1 MQKARNNNTKR
12 AFFFIAERKIQPYNE
27 KMNDE
32 QKKDRDIHQ
41 RKSEFSR
48 RSSFRETASHGKK
61 TFPFAVY
68 HGRIPEWL
76 DGFPLHWHDEFE
88 IIFVSYGTGIV
99 TVQGS
104 CFLCCEGDIVLIP
117 PGAVHSILQIGDDCI
132 AYYNILF
139 SISLLEEN
147 PDSFCSRRF
156 FSAFLDGA
164 HLKSYH
170 YKKGSPLN
178 DALFPLVKELCGL
191 WEKDLSESALLVKAR
206 LFEIMHLINGEVLS
220 ADESASSKNR
230 AKRLKKILSY
240 VEEHFSSRITVE
252 DAASLCALSASRFM
266 RIFRKETGMSF
277 VQYVN
282 DYRLESAGE
291 QLLSSSGTVTAIAFE
306 NGFENISYF
315 IRLFQRKFGCP
326 PSEYRKRNK

>member
-1 MQKARNNNTKR
+1 M
-12 AFFFIAERKIQPYNE
+12 
-27 KMNDE
+27 
-32 QKKDRDIHQ
+32 
-41 RKSEFSR
+41 
-48 RSSFRETASHGKK
+48 
-61 TFPFAVY
+61 
-68 HGRIPEWL
+68 L
-76 DGFPLHWHDEFE
+76 
-88 IIFVSYGTGIV
+88 
-99 TVQGS
+99 
-104 CFLCCEGDIVLIP
+104 
-117 PGAVHSILQIGDDCI
+117 
-132 AYYNILF
+132 
-139 SISLLEEN
+139 
-147 PDSFCSRRF
+147 F

-164 HLKSYH
+164 HLKSYQH
-170 YKKGSPLN
+170 KKGSTLN
-178 DALFPLVKELCGL
+178 DVLFPLVKELCGL

-206 LFEIMHLINGEVLS
+206 LFEIMHLIKDEVLS

-266 RIFRKETGMSF
+266 RIFREETGMSF

-291 QLLSSSGTVTAIAFE
+291 QLLSSSGTVTDIAFE

>member
-48 RSSFRETASHGKK
+48 RSSLRETASHGKK

-104 CFLCCEGDIVLIP
+104 
-117 PGAVHSILQIGDDCI
+117 
-132 AYYNILF
+132 
-139 SISLLEEN
+139 
-147 PDSFCSRRF
+147 RF
-156 FSAFLDGA
+156 F
-164 HLKSYH
+164 
-170 YKKGSPLN
+170 
-178 DALFPLVKELCGL
+178 
-191 WEKDLSESALLVKAR
+191 
-206 LFEIMHLINGEVLS
+206 VL
-220 ADESASSKNR
+220 
-230 AKRLKKILSY
+230 
-240 VEEHFSSRITVE
+240 
-252 DAASLCALSASRFM
+252 
-266 RIFRKETGMSF
+266 
-277 VQYVN
+277 
-282 DYRLESAGE
+282 
-291 QLLSSSGTVTAIAFE
+291 
-306 NGFENISYF
+306 
-315 IRLFQRKFGCP
+315 
-326 PSEYRKRNK
+326 